1 MFHPIAQKYPVDE
14 FVPNLVYADV
24 SNGAIFLSISS
35 GISILWEVEICS
47 FLQLQKVAVD
57 TV

>member
-24 SNGAIFLSISS
+24 SNGAKFFVNQFRDIDIV
-35 GISILWEVEICS
+35 GG
-47 FLQLQKVAVD
+47 
-57 TV
+57 